1 MIWMSEV
8 DDDVKWVW
16 EINEWMRNE
25 IGFKLKW
32 IVIFE
37 KWSEMSGVVVI
48 WMCKLMKCNMDDNEK
63 YKKVLC
69 LKNLKPTKFDS
80 N

>member
-1 MIWMSEV
+1 MSEV
-8 DDDVKWVW
+8 DDDVKRVW

-37 KWSEMSGVVVI
+37 NEVKWV
-48 WMCKLMKCNMDDNEK
+48 KCNDMN
-63 YKKVLC
+63 V
-69 LKNLKPTKFDS
+69 
-80 N
+80 